1 MRYDCRH
8 KTDTRLRDAKV
19 AQLQCAAGD
28 PNERADPDF
37 CDACTQGMGGDQ
49 PGTPGRPGECRG
61 GRWEL
66 CIEGLRSR
74 LMSLGG
80 GPSARHTTAFAWMGI
95 ANDLADREVAHL
107 NEAKTAQRQA
117 LGSRAVLQDW
127 AIAAWW

>member
-1 MRYDCRH
+1 MCDKVQTEYASVEPKIHCLGPQDTRMRYDCRH

-61 GRWEL
+61 GD
-66 CIEGLRSR
+66 G
-74 LMSLGG
+74 
-80 GPSARHTTAFAWMGI
+80 
-95 ANDLADREVAHL
+95 NY
-107 NEAKTAQRQA
+107 AQMPC
-117 LGSRAVLQDW
+117 
-127 AIAAWW
+127 